1 MIKFSQHSFSGGQID
16 RDLMGRQDLAKYFTG
31 ASTLRNFVVKKQGFL
46 AKRRGTNLVCD
57 LSALPEIAEKAYKTR
72 LIPFCY
78 EKTGGFLLLFLAER
92 STRASKIYIC
102 SGRGIL
108 FTDGVW
114 RDMVEGATNDA
125 GEAVS
130 PVALEVPYIGSELD
144 SLGYAQ
150 SGDTLYIAH
159 PNYPF
164 ATITRVSNTFTYK
177 AIDFRKQGA
186 DETVYPPTITAS
198 GSGNKST
205 GATKTIS
212 YVATYVKDGVESAPS
227 APCYISY
234 KLPWDNTFEV
244 TLTTSK
250 GANKTEPD
258 YYNIYKKSESD
269 YGYIGNTENVNVSI
283 LAQITGSFC
292 VQAEG
297 DVYGSYTKSQ
307 NETAVR
313 NAFMSGGL
321 VSSVQLYRENALG
334 EMEPYYLSA
343 VQDGIYL
350 TDATIENAGTAAK
363 FTFYANV
370 YTSAVTE
377 TTVSG
382 KTIQTCVLRR
392 GASGSKPTLTATY
405 TNKAGKTNALTKDC
419 SFINEGTTSPW
430 KAGEYE
436 RVLWTKTTDA
446 TGETE
451 IKSYCTEEEFQ
462 SLLFFE
468 RWECDLTAEVD
479 KWDSTATLTSISFRA
494 FPVSHMELNTI
505 AKRGNTMY
513 DDYITP
519 DVSMTPPKD
528 EDHFHVAGKY
538 PSCVC
543 LYTQRLAL
551 ANTHQQPFTLFL
563 STAGDL
569 YNFNTH
575 DSVREDDA
583 IEATVPATE
592 FPEIN
597 HLVVAKDLVVLCDNG
612 EWVVSPSTGNTLSLK
627 TIQIKQQSRIGC
639 SKRLQPIYIGEE
651 IVIAEATSET
661 LRAMRYNWTVDGY
674 ESQDLSV
681 LAADITRQNPIV
693 DFAYKQHPDTL
704 IVCVLEDGTMGVLA
718 YMKEQELCAWS
729 VCELGGGLKALG
741 VASDKSIVN
750 GTTGTYILAKDEYR
764 EKLVLLRIRDDVD
777 ASTLEKA
784 ACLDVMSIIETEPEP
799 EPEPE
804 TEDGEASTDGEAT
817 EETTAD
823 ATDETT
829 EETDETAE
837 DAGDTTDEE
846 QEPEPVIVVPEGVT
860 CIDLVSGKEFEEGE
874 TLEAGRRYAVGY
886 RFEALFRSIH
896 PEMQSEQ
903 TMQFELKGL
912 KNLELR
918 LAEAGSC
925 EIVQTELEDATM
937 NQWVSVPTVLT
948 PSENGEIDLPEKTVV
963 VDAAQRA
970 DSDGRVSI
978 RSRSAY
984 PLHILSFSAN
994 YEFDPRLMGQRG

>member
-31 ASTLRNFVVKKQGFL
+31 ASTLQNFVVKKQGFL

-57 LSALPEIAEKAYKTR
+57 LSALPELAGKAYKTR

-92 STRASKIYIC
+92 STRASKMYIC

-108 FTDGVW
+108 FTDGIW
-114 RDMVEGATNDA
+114 RDMVEGATSDA
-125 GEAVS
+125 GEEVS
-130 PVALEVPYIGSELD
+130 PVAIDVPYIGSELD

-244 TLTTSK
+244 TLTTGK
-250 GANKTEPD
+250 GANETEPD

-269 YGYIGNTENVNVSI
+269 YGYIGNTENVNVPI
-283 LAQITGSFC
+283 LAQITGSLC
-292 VQAEG
+292 IQAKG
-297 DVYGSYTKSQ
+297 DGSYVRSQ

-343 VQDGIYL
+343 VQDGIFL
-350 TDATIENAGTAAK
+350 TGATIENAGTAAK
-363 FTFYANV
+363 FTFFGNV
-370 YTSAVTE
+370 YTPAVTE

-382 KTIQTCVLRR
+382 TTIQTCVLRR
-392 GASGSKPTLTATY
+392 VLSGASTTLTATY
-405 TNKAGKTNALTKDC
+405 TNEAGATATWTKAC

-430 KAGEYE
+430 KDGEYE
-436 RVLWTKTTDA
+436 RVLWKKTTDA

-462 SLLFFE
+462 SLLFFG

-479 KWDSTATLTSISFRA
+479 AWDSSATLTSISFGGFVA
-494 FPVSHMELNTI
+494 SHMELNTI

-519 DVSMTPPKD
+519 DVSLTPPKD

-681 LAADITRQNPIV
+681 LAGDITRQNPIV

-704 IVCVLEDGTMGVLA
+704 IVCVLEDGTLGVLA

-764 EKLVLLRIRDDVD
+764 EKLVLVRIRDDVD

-784 ACLDVMSIIETEPEP
+784 ACLDAMSVVETES
-799 EPEPE
+799 EPE
-804 TEDGEASTDGEAT
+804 TAEDEASTNEEA
-817 EETTAD
+817 EEAG
-823 ATDETT
+823 ETT
-829 EETDETAE
+829 EE
-837 DAGDTTDEE
+837 
-846 QEPEPVIVVPEGVT
+846 PEPVLVPEGM
-860 CIDLVSGKEFEEGE
+860 CAIDLLSGKEFEEGE

-925 EIVQTELEDATM
+925 EIVQTELEDAPM
-937 NQWVSVPTVLT
+937 NQWVSVPTVLK
-948 PSENGEIDLPEKTVV
+948 PGENGEIDLPEKTVV